1 MIDALMLAA
10 GAAIGAAV
18 TWAVGRRRT
27 RERLD
32 AQHQTAL
39 ERDQAHSKARYLN
52 RRLKIRTKQLERAT
66 EERDDYARIASTH
79 TLTPRSFQKGQWVR
93 KVWKDR
99 RYSGHPSD
107 NLEAL
112 RQDFATFRD
121 EHVLLSLDI
130 QLLGGWKTLLLGDDV
145 DASPRQATTPL
156 SAGQTLLFEGPAD
169 RVLEQVE
176 TFVQDDD
183 TGLMDSGGEHQ
194 DDDQDKVWRDADSP
208 MIWLLTVDVLEG
220 QGSPPDVEFVEVLRV
235 QEKIVEQVVERPV
248 VRTVPAEVTS
258 RLCGHTPEEIVMLI
272 EAVLEVRELD
282 RDERIEGEVRA
293 ITGKAP
299 GEQPPALEGD

>member
-10 GAAIGAAV
+10 GAAVGAVV
-18 TWAVGRRRT
+18 TWAVGRRRA

-32 AQHQTAL
+32 AERQTAL
-39 ERDQAHSKARYLN
+39 ERDHARSKARYLD
-52 RRLKIRTKQLERAT
+52 RRLEIRTKQLERAT
-66 EERDDYARIASTH
+66 QERDDYARIASTH
-79 TLTPRSFQKGQWVR
+79 EVEPRHFQKGQWVR

-112 RQDFATFRD
+112 RRDIATFRD
-121 EHVLLSLDI
+121 EHILLSFDI
-130 QLLGGWKTLLLGDDV
+130 ELLGGWKTLLLGDDV
-145 DASPRQATTPL
+145 DASPSQATTPL
-156 SAGQTLLFEGPAD
+156 SAGQTLRFEGPAD
-169 RVLEQVE
+169 RVLQQVV
-176 TFVQDDD
+176 TFLQDDD
-183 TGLMDSGGEHQ
+183 TGLMDPGG
-194 DDDQDKVWRDADSP
+194 DDQDKVWRDADSP
-208 MIWLLTVDVLEG
+208 MIWRLTVDVLEG
-220 QGSPPDVEFVEVLRV
+220 QGSPPDVEFVEVLRI

-282 RDERIEGEVRA
+282 RDERIEGEMRA
-293 ITGKAP
+293 LTGKAP
-299 GEQPPALEGD
+299 GMEPPALEED